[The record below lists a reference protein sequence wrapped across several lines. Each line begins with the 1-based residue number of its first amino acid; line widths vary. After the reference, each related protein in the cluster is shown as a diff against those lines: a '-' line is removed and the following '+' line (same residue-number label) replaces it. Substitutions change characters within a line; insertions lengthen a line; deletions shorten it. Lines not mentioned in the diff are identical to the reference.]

1 MLDWW
6 PTMYW
11 DVHDYYKPC
20 DACQRIGGLV
30 IQSLAK
36 LVTSLLEEPFMKWG
50 LDFVG
55 PIKPIGRYTRNKYIL
70 IPTYYATK
78 WVEVRALR
86 TNTITIKTKNLYECI
101 LTKFGCP
108 LTIVTH
114 QGVHFINDAI
124 KYLTNHFLM
133 KHVSSTTYYP
143 QGNGQVQSTNKVL
156 GTLLTK
162 LVNENRTNQDEHLST
177 VLFSYRIAYKVAT
190 RYTPYQLVYGL
201 HPLMPTKYI
210 ILVVGENER
219 DNTPVRVLTSKITQ
233 LKKLQEARMQ
243 VAKIIGIQ
251 KWNRTLWSQQ
261 IFFLRKLVL
270 VIMFLWFP
278 KGNKS
283 HLGKLTKKWFGL
295 YKIQYVLP
303 NNTMLLVTIEQFE
316 IPM

>member
-1 MLDWW
+1 
-6 PTMYW
+6 MYW

-114 QGVHFINDAI
+114 
-124 KYLTNHFLM
+124 
-133 KHVSSTTYYP
+133 
-143 QGNGQVQSTNKVL
+143 
-156 GTLLTK
+156 
-162 LVNENRTNQDEHLST
+162 
-177 VLFSYRIAYKVAT
+177 
-190 RYTPYQLVYGL
+190 
-201 HPLMPTKYI
+201 
-210 ILVVGENER
+210 
-219 DNTPVRVLTSKITQ
+219 
-233 LKKLQEARMQ
+233 
-243 VAKIIGIQ
+243 
-251 KWNRTLWSQQ
+251 
-261 IFFLRKLVL
+261 
-270 VIMFLWFP
+270 
-278 KGNKS
+278 
-283 HLGKLTKKWFGL
+283 
-295 YKIQYVLP
+295 
-303 NNTMLLVTIEQFE
+303 
-316 IPM
+316 